1 MRLVELNLNTLSE
14 EKEVHQYLK
23 EQMNFPEHYGANLD
37 ALYDVLTDLEENIC
51 VEIVRCT
58 DEHATL
64 YEFGKK
70 LERVM
75 EDAAQTV
82 QCSEDGTMYA
92 IFAGVEPLAQSSM
105 W

>member
-1 MRLVELNLNTLSE
+1 MRLLEVNLNTMSE
-14 EKEVHQYLK
+14 ETEVHQYLK

-37 ALYDVLTDLEENIC
+37 ALYDVLTELEENIC

-58 DEHATL
+58 DEHSAL

-70 LERVM
+70 LESVM

-82 QCSEDGTMYA
+82 QYSKDGKVYA